1 MTTSAHAIILFDGVC
16 NFCNGSVNW
25 IIRRDRRGYFRF
37 AALQSDVGARLQL
50 EYGLDPSALDTMIVI
65 EGGKVYP
72 KSTAALRIVRLLRPW
87 PWAALYALIAV
98 PRPVR
103 DFAYDWF
110 ARRRYRWFGKREE
123 CIVPSPEVRER
134 FLADGGGGSESE
146 GCSDA
151 AVL

>member
-1 MTTSAHAIILFDGVC
+1 MSEENHAIVLFDGVC
-16 NFCNGSVNW
+16 NFCNRSVNW

-37 AALQSDVGARLQL
+37 AALQSDVGADIQRQ
-50 EYGLDPSALDTMIVI
+50 YGLDPDVLDTLVLI
-65 EGGKVYP
+65 ERGRAYT
-72 KSTAALRIVRLLRPW
+72 KSTAGLRIVRLMRRS

-110 ARRRYRWFGKREE
+110 ARRRYRWFGKRDE